1 MELTN
6 KDESASSPGESL
18 EQLGLR
24 IKRWREARVRG
35 QRIPREL
42 WAAAVDMARQF
53 GVQPVAK
60 GLRVDYK
67 RLKRRVQGVGGVA
80 PAGKIDTR
88 KVDTRF
94 VEMVVS
100 PPSTAPGRCEC
111 TVELENAQ
119 GAKMRLELN
128 GNGLGAL
135 STLCSA
141 FWGAR

>member
-18 EQLGLR
+18 EQVGLHL
-24 IKRWREARVRG
+24 KHWRETRVRG
-35 QRIPREL
+35 ARIPVEL
-42 WAAAVDMARQF
+42 WTAVAGLARQL
-53 GVQPVAK
+53 GVQRVAK
-60 GLRVDYK
+60 VLHLDYV
-67 RLKRRVQGVGGVA
+67 RLKKRVQAGGGEA
-80 PAGKIDTR
+80 HSGKVDTR
-88 KVDTRF
+88 KVGARF
-94 VEMVVS
+94 VEMLVS
-100 PPSTAPGRCEC
+100 APSTAPGRCEC